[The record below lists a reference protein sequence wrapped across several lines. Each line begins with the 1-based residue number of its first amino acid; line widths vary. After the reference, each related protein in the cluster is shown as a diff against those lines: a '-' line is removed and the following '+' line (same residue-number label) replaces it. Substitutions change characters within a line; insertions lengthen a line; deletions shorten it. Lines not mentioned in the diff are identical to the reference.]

1 MEFTV
6 KARERGFC
14 LGFSVFVEIDALVC
28 LCICICLCIVLCKYF
43 HKHRPRHRL
52 FSMENSFPSLLMES
66 WSPGQGSSPDAVV
79 CAGSPDME
87 LDSEGFSFNVNA
99 ASMEQQGLTQAM
111 FPEVSPS
118 AAEGWSE
125 IMLSTPLKKEDEKKP
140 QIESEAIEQPESG
153 FESQTLGSISVP
165 CSDACDLNGSP
176 SDASHVGGKL
186 SADSCNVGS
195 NLSSDTGN
203 VGSNPSSVT
212 CNVAS
217 NPSPDTHNTGDD
229 GGQNDD
235 NDMGFENPDG
245 GQSDGTDMDFKH
257 PDGDQ
262 SDDIDMNFENS
273 DDPTLCYGHLK
284 LVTGY
289 QNIEIPKEDAVMCI
303 SAGDQ
308 QPLGS
313 AFQQDLYFVGGDVL
327 RTDETIVE
335 KEGPSVYQT
344 ARFGNFSYI
353 IGDLPAGDYYVDLHF
368 AEIVFTN
375 GPAGMRV
382 FDVFIQED
390 KILSELDIYAR
401 VGSNTPLVLMDA
413 PARVID
419 GGTLT
424 VRFEAVTGS
433 PIVCAIIIRKA
444 QSLGHKG
451 SKHPIVIAEEA
462 DLKQTNQ
469 ALAVGEEGYN
479 QKSRGRSCKSVVEY
493 EKKIEEL
500 RKDYELKKK
509 ECHEAWMSLED
520 SNRQLEKLRNEL
532 MRKSLHVGSL
542 AHAVEGQ
549 VNELRDLQ
557 DQHERE
563 KKLWASS
570 VNHLNDK
577 IKVLKSE
584 YVKLLEE
591 ANCYASALPDI
602 SEMTSSVQALV
613 NQHEELKLQY
623 TELKTKF
630 VEESKER
637 KQLYNKLLELKG
649 NIRVFCR
656 CRPLSAQEVAEGAV
670 SVAEFDTAKDSEI
683 SIRTNGASKKVFKF
697 DSVFTP
703 EAGQVDVF
711 ADTAPV
717 VVSVLD
723 GYNVCIFAYGQ
734 TGTGKTFTM
743 EGTEENRG
751 VNYRT
756 LEELFRVA
764 NERKGQFKYDIS
776 VSVLEVYNEQIRDL
790 LASPQP
796 GQAVKKLE
804 IKQMAEGIHHV
815 PGLVEAQVHSMN
827 EVWEVL
833 QTGSRARA
841 VGSTNA
847 NEHSSRSHC
856 ILYVMVR
863 GENSINGECT
873 RSKLWLV
880 DLAGSER
887 VAKTDVQGD
896 RLKEAQNINK
906 SLSALG
912 DVISSLA
919 TKNSHIPFRNSKL
932 THLLQDSLG
941 GDSKTL
947 MFVQISPNENDI
959 SETLCSLNFASRVR
973 GIELGPARK
982 QFDSTELV
990 KYKQMVEKAKQD
1002 GKSKEGSMKKM
1013 EETIQNL
1020 EAKLKGRDQANKLL
1034 HDKVKELEGQLA
1046 NERKARLNLESKLK
1060 EQQQQAGKVAE
1071 KPPLLVRQFGGVKTV
1086 NETNVL
1092 SKDLVNLS
1100 DALTENKQML
1110 NAMECNGK
1118 PQEGELL
1125 LKNGLTDPYSK
1136 GQKEN
1141 KSEPYD
1147 DQNVKPIPRKTGRAS
1162 LCTTA
1167 RRTSLVPLAARRI
1180 TMVPLPV
1187 TRNDGVLDGNISS
1200 SQTNEDEQ
1208 ANSKEP
1214 FTDNNKETFTANKD
1228 PVLFPTATPVSL
1240 RGLRNSNTLN
1250 KLRQSINKKVHFN
1263 SPLLKGPND
1272 GTSTAA
1278 PSSTVGVQKL
1288 PPIDT
1293 TRVRRV
1299 NSTRAWGRISGT
1311 GNISAQRVLCANRG
1325 GIKPTV
1331 QLREKERGWNR

>member
-1 MEFTV
+1 
-6 KARERGFC
+6 
-14 LGFSVFVEIDALVC
+14 
-28 LCICICLCIVLCKYF
+28 
-43 HKHRPRHRL
+43 
-52 FSMENSFPSLLMES
+52 
-66 WSPGQGSSPDAVV
+66 
-79 CAGSPDME
+79 
-87 LDSEGFSFNVNA
+87 
-99 ASMEQQGLTQAM
+99 
-111 FPEVSPS
+111 
-118 AAEGWSE
+118 
-125 IMLSTPLKKEDEKKP
+125 
-140 QIESEAIEQPESG
+140 
-153 FESQTLGSISVP
+153 
-165 CSDACDLNGSP
+165 
-176 SDASHVGGKL
+176 
-186 SADSCNVGS
+186 
-195 NLSSDTGN
+195 
-203 VGSNPSSVT
+203 
-212 CNVAS
+212 
-217 NPSPDTHNTGDD
+217 
-229 GGQNDD
+229 
-235 NDMGFENPDG
+235 
-245 GQSDGTDMDFKH
+245 
-257 PDGDQ
+257 
-262 SDDIDMNFENS
+262 
-273 DDPTLCYGHLK
+273 
-284 LVTGY
+284 
-289 QNIEIPKEDAVMCI
+289 
-303 SAGDQ
+303 
-308 QPLGS
+308 
-313 AFQQDLYFVGGDVL
+313 
-327 RTDETIVE
+327 
-335 KEGPSVYQT
+335 
-344 ARFGNFSYI
+344 
-353 IGDLPAGDYYVDLHF
+353 
-368 AEIVFTN
+368 
-375 GPAGMRV
+375 
-382 FDVFIQED
+382 
-390 KILSELDIYAR
+390 
-401 VGSNTPLVLMDA
+401 
-413 PARVID
+413 
-419 GGTLT
+419 
-424 VRFEAVTGS
+424 
-433 PIVCAIIIRKA
+433 
-444 QSLGHKG
+444 
-451 SKHPIVIAEEA
+451 
-462 DLKQTNQ
+462 
-469 ALAVGEEGYN
+469 
-479 QKSRGRSCKSVVEY
+479 
-493 EKKIEEL
+493 
-500 RKDYELKKK
+500 
-509 ECHEAWMSLED
+509 MSLED

-833 QTGSRARA
+833 QTGSSARA

>member
-1 MEFTV
+1 
-6 KARERGFC
+6 
-14 LGFSVFVEIDALVC
+14 
-28 LCICICLCIVLCKYF
+28 
-43 HKHRPRHRL
+43 
-52 FSMENSFPSLLMES
+52 
-66 WSPGQGSSPDAVV
+66 
-79 CAGSPDME
+79 
-87 LDSEGFSFNVNA
+87 
-99 ASMEQQGLTQAM
+99 
-111 FPEVSPS
+111 
-118 AAEGWSE
+118 
-125 IMLSTPLKKEDEKKP
+125 
-140 QIESEAIEQPESG
+140 
-153 FESQTLGSISVP
+153 
-165 CSDACDLNGSP
+165 
-176 SDASHVGGKL
+176 
-186 SADSCNVGS
+186 
-195 NLSSDTGN
+195 
-203 VGSNPSSVT
+203 
-212 CNVAS
+212 
-217 NPSPDTHNTGDD
+217 
-229 GGQNDD
+229 
-235 NDMGFENPDG
+235 
-245 GQSDGTDMDFKH
+245 
-257 PDGDQ
+257 
-262 SDDIDMNFENS
+262 
-273 DDPTLCYGHLK
+273 
-284 LVTGY
+284 
-289 QNIEIPKEDAVMCI
+289 
-303 SAGDQ
+303 
-308 QPLGS
+308 
-313 AFQQDLYFVGGDVL
+313 
-327 RTDETIVE
+327 
-335 KEGPSVYQT
+335 
-344 ARFGNFSYI
+344 
-353 IGDLPAGDYYVDLHF
+353 
-368 AEIVFTN
+368 
-375 GPAGMRV
+375 
-382 FDVFIQED
+382 
-390 KILSELDIYAR
+390 
-401 VGSNTPLVLMDA
+401 
-413 PARVID
+413 
-419 GGTLT
+419 
-424 VRFEAVTGS
+424 
-433 PIVCAIIIRKA
+433 
-444 QSLGHKG
+444 
-451 SKHPIVIAEEA
+451 
-462 DLKQTNQ
+462 
-469 ALAVGEEGYN
+469 
-479 QKSRGRSCKSVVEY
+479 
-493 EKKIEEL
+493 
-500 RKDYELKKK
+500 
-509 ECHEAWMSLED
+509 MSLED

-833 QTGSRARA
+833 QTGSSARA

-1141 KSEPYD
+1141 KCEPYD

-1167 RRTSLVPLAARRI
+1167 RRTSLVPPAARRI

-1214 FTDNNKETFTANKD
+1214 FTDNNKEPFTANKD

-1278 PSSTVGVQKL
+1278 PSSTFGVQKL

-1299 NSTRAWGRISGT
+1299 SSTRAWGRISGT

>member
-1 MEFTV
+1 
-6 KARERGFC
+6 
-14 LGFSVFVEIDALVC
+14 
-28 LCICICLCIVLCKYF
+28 
-43 HKHRPRHRL
+43 
-52 FSMENSFPSLLMES
+52 MENSFPSLLMES
-66 WSPGQGSSPDAVV
+66 WSPGQGVSPDTVV

-87 LDSEGFSFNVNA
+87 LDSEAFSFNANA
-99 ASMEQQGLTQAM
+99 ASMEQQSLTQAM

-118 AAEGWSE
+118 SAAEGWSE
-125 IMLSTPLKKEDEKKP
+125 ILLNTPLAKEDEKKP
-140 QIESEAIEQPESG
+140 QIDSEAIELPESG
-153 FESQTLGSISVP
+153 VESQTLGSIAIP
-165 CSDACDLNGSP
+165 CSEACDLYDSP
-176 SDASHVGGKL
+176 SDA
-186 SADSCNVGS
+186 CNVGG
-195 NLSSDTGN
+195 NPSSDTCN
-203 VGSNPSSVT
+203 VGSNPSSDT
-212 CNVAS
+212 CNVGG
-217 NPSPDTHNTGDD
+217 NPSSDTCNVGGNPSSDTFNVGDD
-229 GGQNDD
+229 GGQSDD
-235 NDMGFENPDG
+235 NDMDFENLDGDQSDHNHMDFENLDGDQSDHNGMDFENPDG
-245 GQSDGTDMDFKH
+245 NQSDDVDMDFEN
-257 PDGDQ
+257 PDDT
-262 SDDIDMNFENS
+262 
-273 DDPTLCYGHLK
+273 TLCYRHLK

-289 QNIEIPKEDAVMCI
+289 QNIEMPKEDAVMCI
-303 SAGDQ
+303 NAGDQ

-313 AFQQDLYFVGGDVL
+313 AFQQDLYYVGGDVL

-335 KEGPSVYQT
+335 KEGSSVYQT

-353 IGDLPAGDYYVDLHF
+353 ISDLPAGDYFVDLHF

-413 PARVID
+413 PAHVLD

-424 VRFEAVTGS
+424 LRFEAVTGS
-433 PIVCAIIIRKA
+433 PIVCAICIRKA
-444 QSLGHKG
+444 QSLGRKGHKN
-451 SKHPIVIAEEA
+451 PIIIVED

-469 ALAVGEEGYN
+469 DQELAVVEEGYN
-479 QKSRGRSCKSVVEY
+479 QKSKGRSCKSVVEY

-563 KKLWASS
+563 KKLWALS
-570 VNHLNDK
+570 VNQLNDK

-584 YVKLLEE
+584 YVKLLDE

-613 NQHEELKLQY
+613 NQHEDLKVQY

-683 SIRTNGASKKVFKF
+683 SIRTNGAPKKVFKF

-703 EAGQVDVF
+703 EDDQVDVF

-796 GQAVKKLE
+796 GQTVKKLE

-833 QTGSRARA
+833 QTGSSARA

-982 QFDSTELV
+982 QFDSTELL

-1060 EQQQQAGKVAE
+1060 EQQQQAGKVSE
-1071 KPPLLVRQFGGVKTV
+1071 KPPLIRQFGGVRTV

-1118 PQEGELL
+1118 PQEGEFP
-1125 LKNGLTDPYSK
+1125 LKNGLIDPYSK

-1141 KSEPYD
+1141 KSELYD

-1162 LCTTA
+1162 MCTTA
-1167 RRTSLVPLAARRI
+1167 RRTSIVPLAARRL

-1187 TRNDGVLDGNISS
+1187 TRNEGILDVNTSS

-1208 ANSKEP
+1208 ANNKESFTANSKEP
-1214 FTDNNKETFTANKD
+1214 VTASSKEPSTANKA
-1228 PVLFPTATPVSL
+1228 PVLLPTATPVSL

-1278 PSSTVGVQKL
+1278 PSSTSGGQKL

-1293 TRVRRV
+1293 TRIRRV
-1299 NSTRAWGRISGT
+1299 SSTRAWGRISGT

>member
-1 MEFTV
+1 M
-6 KARERGFC
+6 
-14 LGFSVFVEIDALVC
+14 
-28 LCICICLCIVLCKYF
+28 
-43 HKHRPRHRL
+43 
-52 FSMENSFPSLLMES
+52 
-66 WSPGQGSSPDAVV
+66 
-79 CAGSPDME
+79 
-87 LDSEGFSFNVNA
+87 
-99 ASMEQQGLTQAM
+99 
-111 FPEVSPS
+111 
-118 AAEGWSE
+118 
-125 IMLSTPLKKEDEKKP
+125 
-140 QIESEAIEQPESG
+140 
-153 FESQTLGSISVP
+153 
-165 CSDACDLNGSP
+165 
-176 SDASHVGGKL
+176 
-186 SADSCNVGS
+186 
-195 NLSSDTGN
+195 
-203 VGSNPSSVT
+203 
-212 CNVAS
+212 
-217 NPSPDTHNTGDD
+217 
-229 GGQNDD
+229 
-235 NDMGFENPDG
+235 
-245 GQSDGTDMDFKH
+245 
-257 PDGDQ
+257 
-262 SDDIDMNFENS
+262 
-273 DDPTLCYGHLK
+273 
-284 LVTGY
+284 
-289 QNIEIPKEDAVMCI
+289 
-303 SAGDQ
+303 
-308 QPLGS
+308 
-313 AFQQDLYFVGGDVL
+313 
-327 RTDETIVE
+327 
-335 KEGPSVYQT
+335 
-344 ARFGNFSYI
+344 
-353 IGDLPAGDYYVDLHF
+353 
-368 AEIVFTN
+368 
-375 GPAGMRV
+375 
-382 FDVFIQED
+382 
-390 KILSELDIYAR
+390 
-401 VGSNTPLVLMDA
+401 
-413 PARVID
+413 
-419 GGTLT
+419 
-424 VRFEAVTGS
+424 
-433 PIVCAIIIRKA
+433 
-444 QSLGHKG
+444 
-451 SKHPIVIAEEA
+451 
-462 DLKQTNQ
+462 
-469 ALAVGEEGYN
+469 
-479 QKSRGRSCKSVVEY
+479 
-493 EKKIEEL
+493 
-500 RKDYELKKK
+500 
-509 ECHEAWMSLED
+509 
-520 SNRQLEKLRNEL
+520 
-532 MRKSLHVGSL
+532 
-542 AHAVEGQ
+542 
-549 VNELRDLQ
+549 
-557 DQHERE
+557 
-563 KKLWASS
+563 
-570 VNHLNDK
+570 
-577 IKVLKSE
+577 
-584 YVKLLEE
+584 
-591 ANCYASALPDI
+591 
-602 SEMTSSVQALV
+602 
-613 NQHEELKLQY
+613 
-623 TELKTKF
+623 
-630 VEESKER
+630 
-637 KQLYNKLLELKG
+637 
-649 NIRVFCR
+649 
-656 CRPLSAQEVAEGAV
+656 
-670 SVAEFDTAKDSEI
+670 
-683 SIRTNGASKKVFKF
+683 
-697 DSVFTP
+697 
-703 EAGQVDVF
+703 
-711 ADTAPV
+711 
-717 VVSVLD
+717 
-723 GYNVCIFAYGQ
+723 
-734 TGTGKTFTM
+734 
-743 EGTEENRG
+743 
-751 VNYRT
+751 
-756 LEELFRVA
+756 
-764 NERKGQFKYDIS
+764 
-776 VSVLEVYNEQIRDL
+776 
-790 LASPQP
+790 
-796 GQAVKKLE
+796 
-804 IKQMAEGIHHV
+804 
-815 PGLVEAQVHSMN
+815 
-827 EVWEVL
+827 
-833 QTGSRARA
+833 
-841 VGSTNA
+841 
-847 NEHSSRSHC
+847 
-856 ILYVMVR
+856 
-863 GENSINGECT
+863 
-873 RSKLWLV
+873 V

-1141 KSEPYD
+1141 KCEPYD

-1167 RRTSLVPLAARRI
+1167 RRTSLVPPAARRI

-1214 FTDNNKETFTANKD
+1214 FTDNNKEPFTANKD

-1278 PSSTVGVQKL
+1278 PSSTFGVQKL

-1299 NSTRAWGRISGT
+1299 SSTRAWGRISGT

>member
-1 MEFTV
+1 
-6 KARERGFC
+6 
-14 LGFSVFVEIDALVC
+14 
-28 LCICICLCIVLCKYF
+28 
-43 HKHRPRHRL
+43 
-52 FSMENSFPSLLMES
+52 
-66 WSPGQGSSPDAVV
+66 
-79 CAGSPDME
+79 
-87 LDSEGFSFNVNA
+87 
-99 ASMEQQGLTQAM
+99 
-111 FPEVSPS
+111 
-118 AAEGWSE
+118 
-125 IMLSTPLKKEDEKKP
+125 
-140 QIESEAIEQPESG
+140 
-153 FESQTLGSISVP
+153 
-165 CSDACDLNGSP
+165 
-176 SDASHVGGKL
+176 
-186 SADSCNVGS
+186 
-195 NLSSDTGN
+195 
-203 VGSNPSSVT
+203 
-212 CNVAS
+212 
-217 NPSPDTHNTGDD
+217 
-229 GGQNDD
+229 
-235 NDMGFENPDG
+235 
-245 GQSDGTDMDFKH
+245 
-257 PDGDQ
+257 
-262 SDDIDMNFENS
+262 
-273 DDPTLCYGHLK
+273 
-284 LVTGY
+284 
-289 QNIEIPKEDAVMCI
+289 
-303 SAGDQ
+303 
-308 QPLGS
+308 
-313 AFQQDLYFVGGDVL
+313 
-327 RTDETIVE
+327 
-335 KEGPSVYQT
+335 
-344 ARFGNFSYI
+344 
-353 IGDLPAGDYYVDLHF
+353 
-368 AEIVFTN
+368 
-375 GPAGMRV
+375 
-382 FDVFIQED
+382 
-390 KILSELDIYAR
+390 
-401 VGSNTPLVLMDA
+401 
-413 PARVID
+413 
-419 GGTLT
+419 
-424 VRFEAVTGS
+424 
-433 PIVCAIIIRKA
+433 
-444 QSLGHKG
+444 
-451 SKHPIVIAEEA
+451 
-462 DLKQTNQ
+462 
-469 ALAVGEEGYN
+469 
-479 QKSRGRSCKSVVEY
+479 
-493 EKKIEEL
+493 
-500 RKDYELKKK
+500 
-509 ECHEAWMSLED
+509 MSLED

-532 MRKSLHVGSL
+532 MRKSMHVGSL

-563 KKLWASS
+563 KKLWALS
-570 VNHLNDK
+570 VNQLNDK

-584 YVKLLEE
+584 YTKLFEE

-602 SEMTSSVQALV
+602 GEMTSSVQALV
-613 NQHEELKLQY
+613 NQHEELKVQY

-637 KQLYNKLLELKG
+637 KQFYNKLLELKG

-656 CRPLSAQEVAEGAV
+656 CRPLSAQEVLEGAV
-670 SVAEFDTAKDSEI
+670 SVAEFDSAKDCEI
-683 SIRTNGASKKVFKF
+683 RIRANGAPKKVFKF

-703 EAGQVDVF
+703 EDDQVDVF

-796 GQAVKKLE
+796 GQTVKKLE

-833 QTGSRARA
+833 QTGSSARA

-863 GENSINGECT
+863 GENLINGECT

-919 TKNSHIPFRNSKL
+919 TKTSHIPFRNSKL

-947 MFVQISPNENDI
+947 MFVQISPSENDI

-982 QFDSTELV
+982 QFDSTELL
-990 KYKQMVEKAKQD
+990 KYKQMVDKAKQD

-1020 EAKLKGRDQANKLL
+1020 EEKLKGRDQANKLL
-1034 HDKVKELEGQLA
+1034 HDKVKEIEGQLA

-1071 KPPLLVRQFGGVKTV
+1071 KPPLIRQFGGVRTV

-1118 PQEGELL
+1118 PQEGEFP
-1125 LKNGLTDPYSK
+1125 LKNGLIDPYSK

-1141 KSEPYD
+1141 KSELYD
-1147 DQNVKPIPRKTGRAS
+1147 DQNMKPIPRRTGRAS
-1162 LCTTA
+1162 MCTTA
-1167 RRTSLVPLAARRI
+1167 RRTSMVPLAARRI

-1187 TRNDGVLDGNISS
+1187 TRNEGVLDVNTSS

-1208 ANSKEP
+1208 ANSKES
-1214 FTDNNKETFTANKD
+1214 FTANSKEPFTANKD
-1228 PVLFPTATPVSL
+1228 PVLLPTATPVSL
-1240 RGLRNSNTLN
+1240 RGLRNANTLN
-1250 KLRQSINKKVHFN
+1250 RLRQSINKKVHFN

-1272 GTSTAA
+1272 GTAA
-1278 PSSTVGVQKL
+1278 PSSTSGGQKL

-1299 NSTRAWGRISGT
+1299 GSTRAWGRISGT

-1331 QLREKERGWNR
+1331 QLKEKERGWNR